1 MPFQK
6 MTIDDIPVIAPYFR
20 FVTTN
25 TCDFT
30 VGGMF
35 MWRDYFHM
43 AEEPLRCARPAP
55 WRAGICGCGSS

>member
-35 MWRDYFHM
+35 MWRD
-43 AEEPLRCARPAP
+43 
-55 WRAGICGCGSS
+55 

>member
-1 MPFQK
+1 

-43 AEEPLRCARPAP
+43 AWQVEYSTPSTCP
-55 WRAGICGCGSS
+55 WGRISPPDCGSA